1 MWSAPKGRSDFIIN
15 CREQAGWCRDL
26 GSPFT
31 AALCEAFAADAEAGG
46 VVAEIAASVEPPHR
60 RRATALRLAGALHY
74 AALSGQAPELAKW
87 YAKAGEN
94 DSFSG
99 LWAACLDHFQANKAH
114 VETFIR
120 SDPQT
125 NETRRSIALLP
136 GFLAIGK
143 RFGSP
148 IHLLELGAS
157 AGLNQN
163 LDQFS
168 YSGAGWQI
176 AGDSGVDVSTDWRA
190 PLPEGPFTHVASRAA
205 CDLNPIDLSTHE
217 ARWRLKAYTW
227 ADQPD
232 RLARLDAAIALALE
246 AGTHV
251 EKADAADWLERKL
264 ASRPDSGTTV
274 VFHSVFLHY
283 PPTAVRERIM
293 SLIAKAGE
301 TATDQA
307 PLAWL
312 CMEPDS
318 VFTKDNPNL
327 GVFRVRLQTWPGG
340 EAQTLGY
347 TDGHV
352 TYFEAASSARS

>member
-1 MWSAPKGRSDFIIN
+1 MDDFITH
-15 CREQAGWCRDL
+15 CREQAGWCREL

-31 AALCEAFAADAEAGG
+31 AALCEAFAVDAEVGG
-46 VVAEIAASVEPPHR
+46 VVAEIAATVKPPHR
-60 RRATALRLAGALHY
+60 KRATALRLAGALHY
-74 AALSGQAPELAKW
+74 AALSGQSAELKEAYKQ
-87 YAKAGEN
+87 AA
-94 DSFSG
+94 DSSAFSEI
-99 LWAACLDHFQANKAH
+99 WAAALNHLSANAEA
-114 VETFIR
+114 VEDFIQ

-136 GFLAIGK
+136 GFLEIAK
-143 RFGSP
+143 RVGSP

-168 YSGAGWQI
+168 YIDPNWRIG
-176 AGDSGVDVSTDWRA
+176 GDSGVEVSTDWRA
-190 PLPEGPFTHVASRAA
+190 PPPEGPFPEVVSRAA
-205 CDLNPIDLSTHE
+205 CDLNPIDLSTQD

-227 ADQPD
+227 ADQPE
-232 RLARLDAAIALALE
+232 RLARLDAAMALALE

-283 PPTAVRERIM
+283 PPSAVRKRIM
-293 SLIAKAGE
+293 NLISKAGG
-301 TATDQA
+301 TATDKA

-318 VFTKDNPNL
+318 VFTEDNPKL

-340 EAQTLGY
+340 NVRTLGY

-352 TYFEAASSARS
+352 TYYEGA

>member
-1 MWSAPKGRSDFIIN
+1 MHDFITH
-15 CREQAGWCRDL
+15 CREQAGWCREL

-31 AALCEAFAADAEAGG
+31 AALCEAFAANAEVGG
-46 VVAEIAASVEPPHR
+46 VVADLATSVEPPHR
-60 RRATALRLAGALHY
+60 KRATALRLAGALHY
-74 AALSGQAPELAKW
+74 AALTGQSVELSEAYTKVGESAAFPEI
-87 YAKAGEN
+87 
-94 DSFSG
+94 
-99 LWAACLDHFQANKAH
+99 WAAALGYLSSNTSA
-114 VETFIR
+114 VEAFIQ

-136 GFLAIGK
+136 GFLQIGK
-143 RFGSP
+143 RFGAP

-168 YSGAGWQI
+168 YVDPNWWIG
-176 AGDSGVDVSTDWRA
+176 GDSGVEVSTDWRA
-190 PLPEGPFTHVASRAA
+190 PPPEGAFPDVLSRAA
-205 CDLNPIDLSTHE
+205 CDLNPIDLSTQD

-227 ADQPD
+227 ADQPE
-232 RLARLDAAIALALE
+232 RLARSDAAIELALE
-246 AGTHV
+246 AGTRV

-264 ASRPDSGTTV
+264 ATRTDSGTTV

-283 PPTAVRERIM
+283 PPSAVRERIM
-293 SLIAKAGE
+293 GLISEAGE
-301 TATDQA
+301 KATDEA

-318 VFTKDNPNL
+318 VFTEDNPKL

-340 EAQTLGY
+340 NVRTLGY

-352 TYFEAASSARS
+352 TYFEGA